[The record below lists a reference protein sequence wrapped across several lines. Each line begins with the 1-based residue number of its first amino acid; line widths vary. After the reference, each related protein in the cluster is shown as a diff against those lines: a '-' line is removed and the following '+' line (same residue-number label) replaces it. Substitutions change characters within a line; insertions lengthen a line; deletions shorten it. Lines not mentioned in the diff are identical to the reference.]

1 MAQHASTEDR
11 SVPAPRTRGWSED
24 WLAVVAGAAVFVL
37 ALGLHFGSN
46 LLGWVT
52 GPRTWLEIGKSV
64 RPVSSAYAQADAL
77 LLLLVTYAFVLALMT
92 AAAALLGK
100 SIPKFI
106 AGFTSGIGGE
116 PDAPERHLGGRGDS
130 RI

>member
-1 MAQHASTEDR
+1 MAQHASTGDM

-37 ALGLHFGSN
+37 ALGLLLGNN

-64 RPVSSAYAQADAL
+64 RPVSSAYVAQGSNTEVSRRYMCAGQGERRGGANF
-77 LLLLVTYAFVLALMT
+77 TPRRGWWFRRGLA
-92 AAAALLGK
+92 
-100 SIPKFI
+100 
-106 AGFTSGIGGE
+106 E
-116 PDAPERHLGGRGDS
+116 
-130 RI
+130 